1 MKGQNGR
8 ADHKVMWFVGA
19 AACGVTLASV
29 ACAQAQSLQA
39 YDNYD
44 LIGTELRSLPNT
56 DLQTCSGACQSD
68 NRCQAF
74 SYNKWTQQCSLKA
87 TIGRLRFEPSSL
99 TGVSGP
105 MPATADLPW
114 EIMSLQG
121 QSLNGTPYSSPI
133 TPTYDQCTR
142 SCQGDQQCVGIS
154 YVTQQRTCKLFQ
166 SIGGYS
172 ADQSTDS
179 GIKHQTLAL
188 GVPPRLNELPA
199 APSASNQTGV
209 SLPAN
214 EPPPRRILLL
224 NSSLGRWAVGAS
236 SNCRVPSKTYSLS
249 MDSGNIVW
257 RSGIGNVDIESIDSS
272 DETEFRTTTVRS
284 IHLSGSGE
292 PTGISW
298 VYSKIG
304 PASIHVKP
312 GGRGPFMLARCP

>member
-1 MKGQNGR
+1 MKAKTGGQT
-8 ADHKVMWFVGA
+8 AVVWFVGA
-19 AACGVTLASV
+19 AAWAVTLASGT
-29 ACAQAQSLQA
+29 CAQAQGLQA

-44 LIGTELRSLPNT
+44 LTGTELRSLPNT
-56 DLQTCSGACQSD
+56 DLQTCSAACQSE

-87 TIGRLRFEPSSL
+87 IIGRLRFEPSSL

-105 MPATADLPW
+105 TPPTADLPW

-142 SCQGDQQCVGIS
+142 SCQDDQQCVGLS

-179 GIKHQTLAL
+179 GIKHQILAVT
-188 GVPPRLNELPA
+188 VPPRLPV
-199 APSASNQTGV
+199 APSTSNQTGV

-214 EPPPRRILLL
+214 EPPPQRTLLL
-224 NSSLGRWAVGAS
+224 NSSLGRWAVGDS
-236 SNCRVPSKTYSLS
+236 SNCRVPS
-249 MDSGNIVW
+249 
-257 RSGIGNVDIESIDSS
+257 
-272 DETEFRTTTVRS
+272 ET
-284 IHLSGSGE
+284 
-292 PTGISW
+292 
-298 VYSKIG
+298 
-304 PASIHVKP
+304 
-312 GGRGPFMLARCP
+312 